1 MGTNLMGELV
11 ANNGT
16 YILNSNI
23 NLTKTIDAIVVLED
37 TIFQT
42 IGVNGTDVKA
52 TYLANPAIAIKA
64 GAIITPI
71 NDLQFSNVRIDSGS
85 IALVLG

>member
-1 MGTNLMGELV
+1 MGELV

-16 YILNSNI
+16 YILNSDI
-23 NLTKTIDAIVVLED
+23 NLTRTIDAIVCLED

-42 IGVNGTDVKA
+42 IGVAGIDVKS

-71 NDLQFSNVRIDSGS
+71 EDKQFSNVRIDSGS
-85 IALVLG
+85 VALVLG